1 MSMIDFEEILKNI
14 NASLKS
20 KKLYPVGHPATL
32 TPLKKTFTQLTEVLQ
47 DKKSFALAIVNE
59 ALVVEDDLIE
69 DSETLYPDL
78 LENMAAMNVDAIV
91 FERGLKED
99 EITKAVDLLGGEP
112 LQGDSLVKAV
122 EAAGITHITLKS
134 IPVGKRN
141 VLEIYNDAVGAIVD
155 VMDEIRMG
163 KIPKAEPVNSIVDEM
178 TTAVFEDANAIMGL
192 TMIKNYDNYLFNH
205 SVNVSI
211 LCLSLAKAMGLS
223 QHEIHCAGVG
233 GLLHDV
239 GKTGVSEDIIRKPGG
254 LSSEEW
260 EKIKEHPTMGSKIVN
275 KMEKMDALIENMVLA
290 HHVKY
295 DCSGYPNVT
304 DKVHP
309 LTQIVTISDAYD
321 ALTTLRVYQKPQDP
335 VEAVKLMM
343 TLSGRHFDPAT
354 LKTFVD
360 MVGLYPVG
368 TMLRLAT
375 GETAIVIKGN
385 PDNAPCPVVKVVHDE
400 DGNTLDDPI
409 EVDLREDPD
418 RNIVATVNPA
428 TANIELADF
437 FENEARESDK

>member
-1 MSMIDFEEILKNI
+1 MSILDTENILKSI

-20 KKLYPVGHPATL
+20 KKLYPVGHPATIA
-32 TPLKKTFTQLTEVLQ
+32 PLKKTFEQVTETLQ
-47 DKKSFALAIVNE
+47 NQKSFALAIVNE

-69 DSETLYPDL
+69 DSEQLYPDL
-78 LENMAAMNVDAIV
+78 LEHMAAMNIDAII
-91 FERGLKED
+91 FENGLSEKEVND
-99 EITKAVDLLGGEP
+99 AIDIIGGEP
-112 LQGDSLVKAV
+112 LQGDKLQQQIDAM
-122 EAAGITHITLKS
+122 AITHILLKT

-141 VLEIYNDAVGAIVD
+141 VLEIYNDAVGAIVE

-163 KIPKAEPVNSIVDEM
+163 NIPRSEPVNSIVDEM
-178 TTAVFEDANAIMGL
+178 TTTVFEDENAIMGL

-211 LCLSLAKAMGLS
+211 LCLSLAKAMGLT
-223 QHEIHCAGVG
+223 QKEIHCAGVA
-233 GLLHDV
+233 GLLHDI

-260 EKIKEHPTMGSKIVN
+260 EKVKQHPTMGSKIIN
-275 KMEKMDALIENMVLA
+275 KMEKMDALIENMVLT

-295 DCSGYPNVT
+295 DHSGYPNT
-304 DKVHP
+304 ENKVHP

-343 TLSGRHFDPAT
+343 TLSGRHFDPET
-354 LKTFVD
+354 LKTFVN

-375 GETAIVIKGN
+375 GESAIVIRGN
-385 PDNAPCPVVKVVHDE
+385 PDNPPCPVVKVIQNE

-409 EVDLREDPD
+409 EIDLREDEQ
-418 RNIVATVNPA
+418 RRIVATINPA
-428 TANIELADF
+428 TANVELSRF
-437 FENEARESDK
+437 FENEAKESES